1 MITVAEK
8 SINSAKRF
16 RDIPISIQEY
26 QTIKDTITKECRWYL
41 MGRISERA
49 KLYRRHNETIEQLLT
64 RHGQELGCTEPTL
77 RRFVR
82 YSIAIDYL
90 QAAEPAIAAEIISG
104 KLRMSVENL
113 ICLANRPCAE
123 IPNIVERIKSGEE
136 KLYEIFPEAAA
147 RYGMP
152 SGERQ
157 EKRSI
162 GITVKDKPKYDPDA
176 QVMGL
181 AYTIPSWVSA
191 INRVMVSDNFRV
203 ISKNTLKKLFKELS
217 VLKETVEIMI
227 KHITKNNAGK
237 ERL

>member
-1 MITVAEK
+1 MLTITEK
-8 SINSAKRF
+8 SINSVKWF
-16 RDIPISIQEY
+16 QDIPISIQEY
-26 QTIKDTITKECRWYL
+26 QSIKDTITKECRWYL

-82 YSIAIDYL
+82 YSIAMDYL
-90 QAAEPAIAAEIISG
+90 QAVEPSIAMEVISG

-113 ICLANRPCAE
+113 ICLTNRPCAE
-123 IPNIVERIKSGEE
+123 IPSIVERIKSGDE

-147 RYGMP
+147 RYGIS
-152 SGERQ
+152 SGERK
-157 EKRSI
+157 EKRTI
-162 GITVKDKPKYDPDA
+162 GITVKDTPEYDPDT

-191 INRVMVSDNFRV
+191 TNRVLVSDNFHA
-203 ISKNTLKKLFKELS
+203 ISKTALKKLCKELS
-217 VLKETVEIMI
+217 VLNETVELII
-227 KHITKNNAGK
+227 KNLLGKNPGK
-237 ERL
+237 ENL

>member
-1 MITVAEK
+1 MMTIAEK
-8 SINSAKRF
+8 SINSTKWF

-26 QTIKDTITKECRWYL
+26 QSIKDTITKECCWYL

-49 KLYRRHNETIEQLLT
+49 KLYRKHNETIEQLLT

-82 YSIAIDYL
+82 YSIAMDYL
-90 QAAEPAIAAEIISG
+90 QAVEPSIAAEIISG

-123 IPNIVERIKSGEE
+123 IPNIVKRIKSGDE

-147 RYGMP
+147 RYGMT
-152 SGERQ
+152 SGEKQ
-157 EKRSI
+157 EKRSNR
-162 GITVKDKPKYDPDA
+162 ITVKDIPKYDPDT

-181 AYTIPSWVSA
+181 AYTIPSWVST
-191 INRVMVSDNFRV
+191 INRVLLSDNFHV
-203 ISKNTLKKLFKELS
+203 ISKTALRKLCKELS
-217 VLKETVEIMI
+217 VLKETVELMM
-227 KHITKNNAGK
+227 KNLLENNTGK